1 MGTKGDGKGQGSLAS
16 TGPQSW
22 TRLRDRKQQR
32 RNKEMNSEMAVK
44 QWSSDKA
51 GSCSSSRDTRNKRTL
66 NSADTKAPT
75 QGGWKDV
82 VDPPDF
88 IN

>member
-1 MGTKGDGKGQGSLAS
+1 MGTKGDGEGQGSLAS

-22 TRLRDRKQQR
+22 TRLRDQKQQQ
-32 RNKEMNSEMAVK
+32 RNKEMNREMATK
-44 QWSSDKA
+44 QWCSDKA
-51 GSCSSSRDTRNKRTL
+51 GSCSSSRDTRNKITL